1 MLAFGHAF
9 SQAIEGP
16 VPPDR
21 FLVNCTAT
29 PEIVGAGSDYP
40 GKDKIISS
48 NKLALPAGK
57 SIYSSGELVYL
68 SGRVLDRDCVP
79 VSDAVVEIWQ
89 TNAFGKYGVASAGS
103 RVNPYPVFAGNG
115 RAVTDNLGRYNFVTV
130 FPGPYGNNAPH
141 IHVKVLHRDFATLN
155 TEIYF
160 AADQRNITDPKLKRL
175 APEVQS
181 RLMATIFPRS
191 SNPDDGMNATFDITL
206 KGLNKYRRF

>member
-1 MLAFGHAF
+1 MTPVDAHA
-9 SQAIEGP
+9 QTAEKP

-21 FLVNCTAT
+21 FLSRCVET
-29 PEIVGAGSDYP
+29 PSIVGAANDYP
-40 GKDKIISS
+40 GKDNIITS

-57 SIYSSGELVYL
+57 SIYAPGEILYL

-79 VSDAVVEIWQ
+79 ISDAVVEIWQ
-89 TNAFGKYGVASAGS
+89 ANAFGKYGVASGGS
-103 RVNPYPVFAGNG
+103 RANPYPAFAGNG
-115 RAVTDNLGRYNFVTV
+115 RAITDNLGRYNFVTV

-160 AADQRNITDPKLKRL
+160 RGDQRNASDPKLRRL
-175 APEVQS
+175 SPQVQD

-191 SNPDDGMNATFDITL
+191 DNPDDGMNATFDITL
-206 KGLNKYRRF
+206 KGANKFRRF